1 MNSKH
6 LIFSLGVLLAIF
18 LYSPVHA
25 QNTLTVK
32 SVKASIHGTSTLHEW
47 ESDITKI
54 TCLGNFQSDGSL
66 LKNIEGINVKIP
78 VAGIKSSEGRMMD
91 NKTYEAFKSEE
102 HPYITYTASRAQ
114 ITVDAAKITTIK
126 VSGNLTMAGTTKLI
140 AVEAI
145 AKTLANG
152 DQEITLSR
160 KLKMTEFNMK
170 PPTAMMGTIKVGD
183 EVTVTVNLVLA
194 QSPTAS
200 R

>member
-6 LIFSLGVLLAIF
+6 SIITLVVLLAIA
-18 LYSPVHA
+18 LYHPLHA

-32 SVKASIHGTSTLHEW
+32 SVKASIQGTSTLHEW
-47 ESDITKI
+47 ESEITKI
-54 TCLGNFQSDGSL
+54 TCLGNFQSEGNR
-66 LKNIEGINVKIP
+66 LKNLEDINVRIP

-102 HPYITYTASRAQ
+102 HPYILYTASRAQ
-114 ITVDAAKITTIK
+114 ITVDAANVTTIR
-126 VSGNLTMAGTTKLI
+126 VSGNLTMAGTTKSI
-140 AVEAI
+140 TVEARG
-145 AKTLANG
+145 KSLANG
-152 DQEITLSR
+152 DMEISLSR
-160 KLKMTEFNMK
+160 ALKMTEFNMK

-183 EVTVTVNLVLA
+183 EVTVTVNLVLS